1 MAFGESKSQNLQ
13 SSAAS
18 GNAEANKAMR
28 DASAEQIAASRERLA
43 IAKEMIELASEEAD
57 RAKKQAEF
65 QKKMASD
72 GSRSREDRLKYLKE
86 EKKFLKEAEDKK
98 NKAEEL
104 SKVSIQMEGDIL
116 ALREKNKK
124 VSDDQHKVNV
134 EISTQMT
141 GSIGKFKDMV
151 EALPMGKII
160 SQQANLGGI
169 MEKTQANV
177 TASLNKSFKD
187 GEGGIQAYAKAGG
200 VAMRGLGM
208 AIRAAM
214 GPLALIALLVAAIV
228 MIIKH
233 AIKATDQARKF
244 SKQLGV
250 AADEGA
256 RLQAQFGT
264 FNGEKGIEAMTAMK
278 EQLGFNTRLS
288 QESADAMGVFM
299 DHASMAN
306 GDLGKI
312 AGNAALIGSDFAE
325 VAKMAGEFASETTG
339 ELDILKE
346 IASLSKD
353 TVGHFVGRTKEMVK
367 QAKMAKDMN
376 LSLEKTMQVSK
387 GLLDIESSIEAEM
400 TAQLLTGKDLNF
412 DAARQLALQ
421 GDSAAAT
428 KAITDQIGSLEG
440 MDMIQLESL
449 AAASGLSVGELQGT
463 AQKSEDKDKG
473 KLLKA
478 AKATTQMKSL
488 LQQIKDNF
496 LQKISAALD
505 KIIAHPVFQA
515 IMDFV
520 LRHLDVILMGI
531 AATLLIIAAAN
542 VVGAIGRLGKSF
554 GRGMKGLGKV
564 FKKVTPGVSKVVKNS
579 SKVITKVVTKTGAK
593 TASVVGSALSSLSK
607 GAAKTASK
615 PGFIARTVKGAK
627 NLANKAGGKIK
638 QGVDFAKKKGGQ
650 VIQKVKDLSP
660 KKMFGNLF
668 KGKTFGVIKK
678 FLKGSGILNVLLEL
692 AEVGMIMATDMP
704 KREKSREL
712 VRAGSSVIGSVM
724 GGGLGSLLG
733 PAGTFLG
740 SIGGSLL
747 GNWVGSMPAVQD
759 KLAPFIEGL
768 LPDDNGNA
776 EDFIVQDN
784 KLTKFRKDDIIIGGT
799 NLGGGDQDSKIVER
813 LDTLIQLMMEG
824 KTIEMDGVKVAQ
836 ALSLNNLD
844 VGVA

>member
-43 IAKEMIELASEEAD
+43 IAKEMIELANEEAD

-104 SKVSIQMEGDIL
+104 SKISIQMEGDIL

-214 GPLALIALLVAAIV
+214 GPLGLIALLVAAII

-299 DHASMAN
+299 NHASMAN
-306 GDLGKI
+306 DDLGKI

-478 AKATTQMKSL
+478 AKSTTQMKSL
-488 LQQIKDNF
+488 LQQIKDDF
-496 LQKISAALD
+496 LRKISETLD
-505 KIIAHPVFQA
+505 KIIGSQLFKDIAA
-515 IMDFV
+515 FV
-520 LRHLDVILMGI
+520 IKHLDVILMGI